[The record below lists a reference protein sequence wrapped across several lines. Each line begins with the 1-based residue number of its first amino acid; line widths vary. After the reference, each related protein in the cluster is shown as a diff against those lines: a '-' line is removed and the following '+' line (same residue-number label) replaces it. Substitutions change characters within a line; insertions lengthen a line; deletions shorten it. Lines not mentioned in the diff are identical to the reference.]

1 VAARRV
7 RLVVLEAPV
16 CPAISEFA
24 LFRAVAPVP
33 VARPTANAPDVLST
47 AGWRIV
53 EASAPGADTL
63 LDDDASTIW
72 ITPAP
77 TPGHPVQATIDLGA
91 LRQVAGF
98 SLTP

>member
-1 VAARRV
+1 EAEVDGQWRRLAEAQCIGAQRIVRLDRPIAARRV

-53 EASAPGADTL
+53 EASAPGA
-63 LDDDASTIW
+63 
-72 ITPAP
+72 
-77 TPGHPVQATIDLGA
+77 
-91 LRQVAGF
+91 
-98 SLTP
+98 